1 MKNFLSKKAKLIY
14 LLCGVF
20 SLLTLIL
27 SLGFMTQ
34 YRYLRVNYM
43 IETNR
48 ATGEQRIVIGSTATL
63 NGDDQRPLFDFVNQ
77 LGSGIYDDLESYK
90 AHPELEEFQ
99 TQYMD
104 GTVLKEEAKMQVLN
118 YKKSLDNYNNMI
130 VIFSVLS
137 LVMFA
142 LMFVFG
148 NNSRR
153 IYYKSNLIAGI
164 VLPGVIV
171 VLNLV
176 LIISSF
182 SLMNELAQNY
192 TYYNLISVLQNPDNR
207 IYTQLAVTAETNSK
221 NLATLMNSFDCNAL
235 TFVLYDLLFAFV
247 LAYNVFLI
255 VFAILKYKWTA
266 QRRAEVIANSKIV
279 GELI

>member
-207 IYTQLAVTAETNSK
+207 IYTQLAVTAEKNSK

>member
-90 AHPELEEFQ
+90 AHPELKEFQ
-99 TQYMD
+99 AQYMD
-104 GTVLKEEAKMQVLN
+104 GTVLKEDAKMQVLN

-171 VLNLV
+171 VFNLV

>member
-207 IYTQLAVTAETNSK
+207 IYTQLAVTAETNGK